1 MNSESRNDVQ
11 KTRILVLLVIA
22 SNVLGNVSLSQGMH
36 QVGRI
41 ISASPLDYLRAFAN
55 PWTLVGI
62 IALCTTLGDV
72 LNTAGMKR
80 QGEIEDLSLG
90 SLARMIRRIFRNSLV
105 LVGFAALTISFFA
118 LLSLLSITT
127 VSFAVPATAVSY
139 LLETLLAKY
148 ILGEDVRW
156 RRWAAATLV
165 ACGVVLLSF

>member
-1 MNSESRNDVQ
+1 M
-11 KTRILVLLVIA
+11 KWL
-22 SNVLGNVSLSQGMH
+22 
-36 QVGRI
+36 
-41 ISASPLDYLRAFAN
+41 
-55 PWTLVGI
+55 LVGI
-62 IALCTTLGDV
+62 IAVCNTLGDV

-80 QGEIEDLSLG
+80 QGEVEDLSPR
-90 SLARMIRRIFRNSLV
+90 SLARMIQRIFRNTLV
-105 LVGFAALTISFFA
+105 LAGFGALAVSFFA

-156 RRWAAATLV
+156 RRWAAASLV